1 MNRTFY
7 ALLLAPALASAACA
21 VGEEGTQPTS
31 EVGTAESAA
40 IVDNPVIGTYAAKG
54 IGAGKLAL
62 LVLKTDGTYHSAQV
76 VYCVIGPC
84 PPVAVDGR
92 YRQEIR
98 ADASFLTLMTDKY
111 EIVAKYQYVLA
122 GETLRLRNVY
132 TPTTDG
138 TWQSMERAVRAW
150 CSADTD
156 CATQNLPVG
165 PCAGAWLCGAENTC
179 SYECAPI
186 ASDGAPK
193 SGS

>member
-7 ALLLAPALASAACA
+7 ALLLAPVLASAACA

-40 IVDNPVIGTYAAKG
+40 IVDNPLIGTYAAKG
-54 IGAGKLAL
+54 LGAGKLAL

-92 YRQEIR
+92 YRQELR

-122 GETLRLRNVY
+122 GETLVPELMQHAATPEAIADAVAIALDPATEARLVPRF
-132 TPTTDG
+132 
-138 TWQSMERAVRAW
+138 RAIHEALRRDADR
-150 CSADTD
+150 SAAD
-156 CATQNLPVG
+156 AI
-165 PCAGAWLCGAENTC
+165 AGLVE
-179 SYECAPI
+179 S
-186 ASDGAPK
+186 SR
-193 SGS
+193 